1 MTDLNYNEIATLR
14 HHADGNQKVG
24 IPEGLTPSQYY
35 TAARSLRDKGLVYAG
50 FIEGGELEAIKI
62 KHEGQAVV
70 DDMLRDEKRILRR
83 ILFGYD
89 LTLDQYDLLNYIKK
103 NGTSMGHSKHMG
115 IENWREYYYS
125 IPAPI
130 AEKGLIKLPEND
142 DNFIFSHNGKQ
153 VLEDIEDDLNEE
165 LTQMYSGNVD
175 NTGKQKGER
184 NQEASVRKH
193 DKSFNI
199 EEAVSNA
206 PQSAFSCFIG
216 NPLNNKKV
224 NAIKLMKELVE
235 ERCKYT
241 DGQLRSKKNEI
252 LVSVLKNNHHTI
264 IHSRPSKETF
274 TLLLAPC
281 VGISCNKKNVNAYDK
296 FLEKLDENV
305 PLLR

>member
-70 DDMLRDEKRILRR
+70 DDMLRDEKRILRG

-130 AEKGLIKLPEND
+130 AEKGLITFPEND
-142 DNFIFSHNGKQ
+142 DDFIFTHKGKQ
-153 VLEDIEDDLNEE
+153 VLEDIKDDLNEE
-165 LTQMYSGNVD
+165 LAKLYNRNEDFALRVSVEPQQEKVEQRDKRPSAKQYMAILKLFNLERETQHESALLLSLISGLSPTTFNNLWSD
-175 NTGKQKGER
+175 FTTE
-184 NQEASVRKH
+184 EASCEK
-193 DKSFNI
+193 
-199 EEAVSNA
+199 
-206 PQSAFSCFIG
+206 
-216 NPLNNKKV
+216 
-224 NAIKLMKELVE
+224 AIATMKE
-235 ERCKYT
+235 KYE
-241 DGQLRSKKNEI
+241 N
-252 LVSVLKNNHHTI
+252 LKAEY
-264 IHSRPSKETF
+264 PMK
-274 TLLLAPC
+274 
-281 VGISCNKKNVNAYDK
+281 
-296 FLEKLDENV
+296 
-305 PLLR
+305 